1 MPNRQQPLHHP
12 IQHESPGPNHYRRR
26 LLHSPRPA
34 PRIRASRRPQREEAL
49 CARAV
54 GDRHLHR
61 LRCLLVR
68 PARCRPAIKSSAT
81 GGQTVKDYDKLD
93 LSKNVMLIGLDIVRG
108 RSRGVQKR
116 EDRQRTRQATE
127 DGQTS
132 TYGLQSRSRT
142 GVYPIPRDP
151 GLGPQASGGLPRL
164 TRCQ

>member
-12 IQHESPGPNHYRRR
+12 IQNESPGPNHDRRG
-26 LLHSPRPA
+26 LLHSLRPA
-34 PRIRASRRPQREEAL
+34 PRIRASRRPQREEAR

-68 PARCRPAIKSSAT
+68 PGRCRPAIKSSAT

-116 EDRQRTRQATE
+116 GSSADKPSHRGRPNIDIWSAVAKSHR
-127 DGQTS
+127 
-132 TYGLQSRSRT
+132 GLSNS
-142 GVYPIPRDP
+142 
-151 GLGPQASGGLPRL
+151 
-164 TRCQ
+164 